1 SQEPYFEIAEELQ
14 IPVGFHILPGGPN
27 NGIHLM
33 PEMLGGMRVN
43 NASPTQLEPVLA
55 KFPKLKLYIMHG
67 GWPYVEDVKA
77 LLYAHANVYVDIAVI
92 NWILPKEELYSY
104 IKSLIT
110 AGFGDRIM
118 FGTDQMV
125 WPDTI
130 DVAIETVNSAEFLT
144 QKQKADI
151 FYNNA
156 ARFLGLGN

>member
-1 SQEPYFEIAEELQ
+1 
-14 IPVGFHILPGGPN
+14 
-27 NGIHLM
+27 
-33 PEMLGGMRVN
+33 MRVN

-144 QKQKADI
+144 QKQKKLI
-151 FYNNA
+151 FFTITRRDFWA
-156 ARFLGLGN
+156 